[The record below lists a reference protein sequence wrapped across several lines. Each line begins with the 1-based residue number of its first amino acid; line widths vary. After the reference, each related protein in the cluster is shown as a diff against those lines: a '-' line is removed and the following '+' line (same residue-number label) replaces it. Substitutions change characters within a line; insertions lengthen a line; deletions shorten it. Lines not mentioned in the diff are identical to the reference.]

1 MKIGRVISL
10 GETPNTQEFYVLAEP
25 EIASNLEKGLYV
37 EIPYQVKL
45 LVGLIVDIIK
55 TNRYFSQIE
64 SVAEFERSGS
74 ALDSLFPI
82 DLWEYTLLKIKSLG
96 ILDKSQGKLSSCNIP
111 PSPGDRAFLA
121 SYETLSK
128 ILGFNTKGIF
138 LGKLLGHGYEVKL
151 DLTKLFR
158 KHVAI
163 LAMSGAGKSYTTS
176 VLLEELMLRK
186 PSEGR
191 VSIIVFDVHGEY
203 VPFSLNDSPFINNVH
218 VINASEIQFSMK
230 YINRSLFSSF
240 LPQLSE
246 IQIRELMRVISKMR
260 NAEKKFTLESI
271 ISKIQISND
280 INPRTKEALLG
291 WLYMLKETYFFS
303 DTENPFWENLMKPG
317 KLIILNLSNLIS
329 LYKKQLVVT
338 YVLHRLFSLR
348 RNNRIPPVIAV
359 IEEAHQ
365 FCPEARR
372 EEAISKGIIETIAR
386 EGRKFYFS
394 LCLISQRP
402 VRLSTTALSQCNTQ
416 IILRIT
422 NPYDLQ
428 HIGASSEHIDR
439 RTLDM
444 ISSLSVGE
452 ALITGEVVNFPIF
465 VKIRK
470 RQFIKVAPFEESIEE
485 IAKKYET
492 L

>member
-1 MKIGRVISL
+1 
-10 GETPNTQEFYVLAEP
+10 
-25 EIASNLEKGLYV
+25 
-37 EIPYQVKL
+37 
-45 LVGLIVDIIK
+45 
-55 TNRYFSQIE
+55 
-64 SVAEFERSGS
+64 
-74 ALDSLFPI
+74 
-82 DLWEYTLLKIKSLG
+82 KIKSLG

-111 PSPGDRAFLA
+111 PSPGDRVFLA

-246 IQIRELMRVISKMR
+246 IQIRELMRVISEMR

-280 INPRTKEALLG
+280 INSRTKEALLG
-291 WLYMLKETYFFS
+291 WLYML
-303 DTENPFWENLMKPG
+303 
-317 KLIILNLSNLIS
+317 
-329 LYKKQLVVT
+329 
-338 YVLHRLFSLR
+338 
-348 RNNRIPPVIAV
+348 
-359 IEEAHQ
+359 
-365 FCPEARR
+365 
-372 EEAISKGIIETIAR
+372 
-386 EGRKFYFS
+386 
-394 LCLISQRP
+394 
-402 VRLSTTALSQCNTQ
+402 
-416 IILRIT
+416 
-422 NPYDLQ
+422 
-428 HIGASSEHIDR
+428 
-439 RTLDM
+439 
-444 ISSLSVGE
+444 
-452 ALITGEVVNFPIF
+452 
-465 VKIRK
+465 
-470 RQFIKVAPFEESIEE
+470 
-485 IAKKYET
+485 
-492 L
+492 